1 MEAPPADRIIVALD
15 GMEGPQALAFT
26 AAMPE
31 LRWVKV
37 GLELF
42 TAAGPQ
48 VVHQLREQG
57 KRAAQGPGGGGSRWA
72 SRAHPAGRH
81 RAHQLEARPIRR

>member
-1 MEAPPADRIIVALD
+1 MPATTPAERIIVAL
-15 GMEGPQALAFT
+15 A
-26 AAMPE
+26 
-31 LRWVKV
+31 
-37 GLELF
+37 GLEPASALEL
-42 TAAGPQ
+42 AAGPQ